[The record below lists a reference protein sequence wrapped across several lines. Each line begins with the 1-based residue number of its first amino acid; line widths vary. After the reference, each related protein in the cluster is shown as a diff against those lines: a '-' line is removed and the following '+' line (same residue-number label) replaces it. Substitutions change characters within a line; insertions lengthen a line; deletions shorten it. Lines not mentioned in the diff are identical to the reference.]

1 MAESKVN
8 RSDINKFKLEVLL
21 NRNIYQTKK
30 SEALPHNRPYRLHEK
45 WRLQVTFPPDFHFA
59 MQSSLCLSLKG
70 DGYHVH
76 KTEIRFK
83 GLKMPLQQ
91 KTIIDGYV

>member
-30 SEALPHNRPYRLHEK
+30 RKPFFRGK
-45 WRLQVTFPPDFHFA
+45 GFDF
-59 MQSSLCLSLKG
+59 LCHS
-70 DGYHVH
+70 
-76 KTEIRFK
+76 
-83 GLKMPLQQ
+83 
-91 KTIIDGYV
+91 